1 MAKVEA
7 ITKHVRLWYN
17 NLKGHARMDDTETP
31 AKVADR
37 AKLIISAEEVA
48 RRREAVR
55 QADANNRIE
64 GIFRHPD
71 SEAIVEGFV
80 HGEFDIAEL
89 VPRLKTHL
97 GLS

>member
-1 MAKVEA
+1 
-7 ITKHVRLWYN
+7 
-17 NLKGHARMDDTETP
+17 MDDLTTRTLERPKPT
-31 AKVADR
+31 
-37 AKLIISAEEVA
+37 ISAEEMA

-71 SEAIVEGFV
+71 SEEIVEAFV
-80 HGEFDIAEL
+80 RGDLDVAEL
-89 VPRLKTHL
+89 VARLRARV